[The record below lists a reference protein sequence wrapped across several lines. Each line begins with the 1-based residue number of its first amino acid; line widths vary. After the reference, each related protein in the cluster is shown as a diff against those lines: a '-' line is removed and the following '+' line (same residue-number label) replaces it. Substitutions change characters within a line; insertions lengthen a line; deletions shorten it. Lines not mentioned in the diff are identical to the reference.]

1 MGGLRMAIA
10 GGGRLCRTRHE
21 PRVDRRVKRDRH
33 PVANPAGSPAI
44 ATPSPDAGEKM
55 GARFDGQPQA
65 LPGRAAL
72 QRGIS
77 SCWFLF
83 ARTRETAQA
92 KKLLMKGPATLL
104 REPIDYYNIAATMRF
119 SEMRNLPRSS
129 CSPVSKWIHRFATS
143 RRKIPIS
150 RRSRN

>member
-10 GGGRLCRTRHE
+10 GGGRLCRTWHE
-21 PRVDRRVKRDRH
+21 PRVDRRVKCDRH

-55 GARFDGQPQA
+55 GARLDGQPQA

-72 QRGIS
+72 QRWIS

-83 ARTRETAQA
+83 ARTRENRASQETSYERARHA
-92 KKLLMKGPATLL
+92 APGANLLLQHGLL
-104 REPIDYYNIAATMRF
+104 RCASRKCEIGR
-119 SEMRNLPRSS
+119 SEE
-129 CSPVSKWIHRFATS
+129 
-143 RRKIPIS
+143 RRVGKECICG
-150 RRSRN
+150 

>member
-1 MGGLRMAIA
+1 MAIA

-55 GARFDGQPQA
+55 GARLDGQPQA

-72 QRGIS
+72 QRWIS

-83 ARTRETAQA
+83 ARTRENCASQETSYERAGHAAPGANLLLQHGLHDALLGNAKSAQVHLLTSFKMDPSFRDIA
-92 KKLLMKGPATLL
+92 KKDPDLKAIQEL
-104 REPIDYYNIAATMRF
+104 I
-119 SEMRNLPRSS
+119 
-129 CSPVSKWIHRFATS
+129 
-143 RRKIPIS
+143 
-150 RRSRN
+150 

>member
-1 MGGLRMAIA
+1 MGGLRMPIA
-10 GGGRLCRTRHE
+10 GGGRLCRTGHE

-55 GARFDGQPQA
+55 GARLDGQPQA

-72 QRGIS
+72 QCWIF

-83 ARTRETAQA
+83 ARTRENCASQETSMKKSSTAVRRGLA
-92 KKLLMKGPATLL
+92 KL
-104 REPIDYYNIAATMRF
+104 DF
-119 SEMRNLPRSS
+119 
-129 CSPVSKWIHRFATS
+129 
-143 RRKIPIS
+143 
-150 RRSRN
+150 